1 MNRKPRN
8 LLLCLLSL
16 MVIGCARAE
25 TLEDWSSLQ
34 GHTIGLPDLI
44 SIITG
49 HEVYD
54 WDEDLAPTPD
64 ESWRIGGR

>member
-34 GHTIGLPDLI
+34 GRTIGLPDLI